1 MSWLF
6 SQALVEEYSG
16 VTSSDGE
23 LSAPLSGNPTQL
35 AYLPLDRMTAFS
47 RLSRFGMTFKPL
59 TESLGRDVLTSYLED
74 FPVRTFLP
82 LDGALASKEPDREC
96 GSTWQ
101 ELLARY
107 DPVTSLW
114 KTPQCSL
121 LGDYTEFSETW
132 PRWGLMQDGVSYQ
145 RQTLVRPIK
154 ETESGSWPTPR
165 SCSAMAATITPDSA
179 WAENRFPN
187 LETVVG
193 RRLWPTPDASSR
205 GPTKDYNP
213 KSKSQSGRTLQSFV
227 AKFPTPQASDNR
239 DRGNMSNPAI
249 QRRIAMGKQIML
261 SQSVDQNSGQLN
273 PTWVEWLMGW
283 PLGWTDLKPLA
294 MDKYQ
299 QWRQQHGIY

>member
-1 MSWLF
+1 
-6 SQALVEEYSG
+6 
-16 VTSSDGE
+16 
-23 LSAPLSGNPTQL
+23 
-35 AYLPLDRMTAFS
+35 
-47 RLSRFGMTFKPL
+47 
-59 TESLGRDVLTSYLED
+59 
-74 FPVRTFLP
+74 
-82 LDGALASKEPDREC
+82 
-96 GSTWQ
+96 
-101 ELLARY
+101 LARY

-294 MDKYQ
+294 TDKFRS
-299 QWRQQHGIY
+299 WLQQHGDC